1 MSQSKNNLC
10 TWQQPSH
17 SQPMR
22 DSLSTG
28 WNIQNIKI
36 EKEKTIKKQRDTQAI
51 THPDLR
57 NTPDRTGTS
66 LQRQF
71 YRCSATAAGNS
82 TRQALAKQGVQ
93 RATDKTR
100 SALFRLDG

>member
-1 MSQSKNNLC
+1 
-10 TWQQPSH
+10 
-17 SQPMR
+17 MR
-22 DSLSTG
+22 DSLTKS

-36 EKEKTIKKQRDTQAI
+36 EMKKTDNKHRDTQAI
-51 THPDLR
+51 THSDLR

-82 TRQALAKQGVQ
+82 TQQALANQGLQ
-93 RATDKTR
+93 RAADKTR

>member
-1 MSQSKNNLC
+1 
-10 TWQQPSH
+10 
-17 SQPMR
+17 MR
-22 DSLSTG
+22 GWLSTG
-28 WNIQNIKI
+28 WNIQNMKI
-36 EKEKTIKKQRDTQAI
+36 EKVKTNKKQRDTQAI
-51 THPDLR
+51 AHPDLR

-82 TRQALAKQGVQ
+82 TRQALANQGLQ
-93 RATDKTR
+93 RAADITR